1 MFLAYILARAQQ
13 VLIVIYMFVVLL
25 AYYTK
30 ESY

>member
-13 VLIVIYMFVVLL
+13 VLIVIYMFAVLL

-30 ESY
+30 EFY